1 MNNSSVIIG
10 FGHKARQ
17 GKDTAVHEIVN
28 AFKNKDGIIVKQYSF
43 AEALKKEVLGREKE
57 LCALHNIEFDENPD
71 MTDPICNGPYGK
83 QRKLLQ
89 WYGTQ
94 FRRAQN
100 KYHWI
105 EKVAYQ
111 IDLDFSII
119 KQKNPNTN
127 IKFFALVSDLRFKNE
142 FEWVKTTGGFTV
154 KVERISDVPLELN
167 NSDHDSENDLND
179 AKFDYVISA
188 KEGELTKLKSNA
200 LEVFDSINQLLY
212 PENNE

>member
-1 MNNSSVIIG
+1 MNNSPVIIG

-17 GKDTAVHEIVN
+17 GKDTAVHEIIR
-28 AFKNKDGIIVKQYSF
+28 AFNKKDGIIVKQYSF

-57 LCALHNIEFDENPD
+57 LCELHNIEFDENPD
-71 MTDPICNGPYGK
+71 MTDPICTGPYGK

-100 KYHWI
+100 INHWV
-105 EKVAYQ
+105 EQVAFRIA
-111 IDLDFSII
+111 IDASEAL
-119 KQKNPNTN
+119 QKNFNT
-127 IKFFALVSDLRFKNE
+127 KYFALISDLRFQNE
-142 FEWVKTTGGFTV
+142 FEWVKKNGGFTV
-154 KVERISDVPLELN
+154 KVERISDVPLELGN
-167 NSDHDSENDLND
+167 ADHDSENDLND